1 LKRACK
7 YHIIL
12 ASKSPRRKELL
23 SQLGYAF
30 EQKSK
35 DVDESFPSGLNVE
48 QIAEYLSKKKAN
60 AFKTELEDGELLITS
75 DTTVCLGNQILEKA
89 ANPEE
94 AKRMLQMLSGK
105 SHLVITGVCLTSKI
119 KQHSFSVITK
129 VFFENLKESDI
140 DFYIKNYHPFDKAGA
155 YGIQEWIG
163 FIGVDRI
170 EGSYTNVV
178 GLPLK
183 ELNQAIET
191 F

>member
-1 LKRACK
+1 MKRACK